1 MTWFLGSS
9 GKANREETILDDD
22 DGSSYVDDNRATF
35 ADLLKVT
42 KGHRRILLVALG
54 TSLVGAFLSL
64 AQPLLASKT
73 VEQFPNGSHIALWL
87 TLLAVV
93 FISEAIITGVGHY
106 ILERTGER
114 IILGIRTNL
123 VNRLLRWP
131 IHRYQQF
138 RLGDLLTR
146 STTDTTMLR
155 NTLAYDLVEVGV
167 GSIFIIG
174 GITMMI
180 WLDAMMF
187 LIVLASLGTIGGLT
201 TLLLAGLRRAAEDAQ
216 DSLGAMNSE
225 LERALSAIRSIRVM
239 RAEQREYDRI
249 TRFAYKAY
257 DDSIKALKRDAIIEP
272 AMTLA
277 THSATIVVLV
287 VGGLRVANGEMTL
300 GDLVAFLLYVTY
312 IASPIANI
320 FDLLA
325 TLQHGLASLQ
335 RIQDI
340 NNIELEAATSGKEK
354 SDSTAIERLENMP
367 ALEFRNV
374 SFAYEENMPVL
385 KHVSFK
391 VQHQTYA
398 ALVGASGSGKSTV
411 FSLIARFFDPV
422 EGNIY
427 IDGRNIISEFS
438 ISECR
443 EQIGLVEQSAP
454 LMYGTLRENIT
465 YAFPEAAESEI
476 NRVIK
481 LANLDDLIAR
491 LPQGLETLI
500 GEHGDTVSGG
510 ERQRIAIARALLPRP
525 KLLLLDE
532 PTAHLDSINASKLY
546 ETFMNVKSQCT
557 LLVIAHRDATIE
569 AADSVIILESG
580 QVQAEAK
587 VIE

>member
-9 GKANREETILDDD
+9 GRTDREEAIL
-22 DGSSYVDDNRATF
+22 VDSTRATF
-35 ADLLKVT
+35 SDLLKIT
-42 KGHRRILLVALG
+42 KGHRRILLIALG

-93 FISEAIITGVGHY
+93 FIGEAIITGVGHY

-123 VNRLLRWP
+123 VSRLLRWP

-174 GITMMI
+174 GIAMMI
-180 WLDAMMF
+180 WLDGMMF
-187 LIVLASLGTIGGLT
+187 LIVLVILGTIGGLT
-201 TLLLAGLRRAAEDAQ
+201 TLLLAGIRRSAEDAQ
-216 DSLGAMNSE
+216 DSLGAMNAE

-287 VGGLRVANGEMTL
+287 VGGLRVAHGEMTL

-312 IASPIANI
+312 IAAPIANI

-340 NNIELEAATSGKEK
+340 NNIELEAVALRKQTPNS
-354 SDSTAIERLENMP
+354 AALEQLEDIP

-374 SFAYEENMPVL
+374 SFSYEENVPVL
-385 KHVSFK
+385 EQVSFK
-391 VQHQTYA
+391 VQRHTYA
-398 ALVGASGSGKSTV
+398 ALVGASGAAKSTV
-411 FSLIARFFDPV
+411 FSLIARFFDPT
-422 EGNIY
+422 EGSIY
-427 IDGRNIISEFS
+427 IDGRDIISEFS
-438 ISECR
+438 ISACR

-481 LANLDDLIAR
+481 LANLEQLIDR

-532 PTAHLDSINASKLY
+532 PTANLDSANATKLY
-546 ETFMNVKSQCT
+546 ETFSNVKSECT

-569 AADSVIILESG
+569 AADSVISLESG
-580 QVQAEAK
+580 QVHVETK
-587 VIE
+587 

>member
-9 GKANREETILDDD
+9 GRADREEAIL
-22 DGSSYVDDNRATF
+22 VDSNRATF
-35 ADLLKVT
+35 SDLLKIT
-42 KGHRRILLVALG
+42 KGHRRILLIALG

-73 VEQFPNGSHIALWL
+73 VEQFPNGSHITLWL

-93 FISEAIITGVGHY
+93 FIGEAIITGVGHY

-123 VNRLLRWP
+123 VSRLLRWP

-174 GITMMI
+174 GIAMMI
-180 WLDAMMF
+180 WLDGMMF
-187 LIVLASLGTIGGLT
+187 LIVLVILGTIGGLT
-201 TLLLAGLRRAAEDAQ
+201 TLLLAGIRRSAEDAQ
-216 DSLGAMNSE
+216 DSLGAMNAE

-287 VGGLRVANGEMTL
+287 VGGLRVAHGEMTL

-312 IASPIANI
+312 IAAPIANI

-340 NNIELEAATSGKEK
+340 NNIELEAVALRKQTPNS
-354 SDSTAIERLENMP
+354 AVLEQLEDIP

-374 SFAYEENMPVL
+374 SFSYEKNVPVL

-391 VQHQTYA
+391 VQRQTYA
-398 ALVGASGSGKSTV
+398 ALVGASGAGKSTV
-411 FSLIARFFDPV
+411 FSLIARFFDPT
-422 EGNIY
+422 EGSIY
-427 IDGRNIISEFS
+427 IDGRDIISELS
-438 ISECR
+438 ISACR

-454 LMYGTLRENIT
+454 LMYGTVRENIT

-481 LANLDDLIAR
+481 LANLEELINR
-491 LPQGLETLI
+491 LPQGLETPI

-525 KLLLLDE
+525 KILLLDE
-532 PTAHLDSINASKLY
+532 PTAHLDSANATKMY
-546 ETFMNVKSQCT
+546 ETFSNIKSECT
-557 LLVIAHRDATIE
+557 LLVIAHRDVTIE

-580 QVQAEAK
+580 
-587 VIE
+587 